1 MSRLSESPLWSKVEN
16 RKQSSSP
23 QPKVLVL
30 FANLEV
36 LLGGLLH
43 SIVEVKGVR
52 LVLLIPL
59 RWHVAHDEH
68 AAKARV
74 SQSDRM
80 LTDRSEPPM
89 AS

>member
-1 MSRLSESPLWSKVEN
+1 M
-16 RKQSSSP
+16 
-23 QPKVLVL
+23 

-74 SQSDRM
+74 SPTDA
-80 LTDRSEPPM
+80 DRSCLWPGVSL
-89 AS
+89 AHAHAACIDRSAIIGFGYARK